1 MRLDE
6 LAKKD
11 SKREQDSE
19 KKRYEEAIGRM
30 NAKMGSLRLAVEG
43 GQGPSEDASNRFRSG
58 SKAEGTAATGNTSQA
73 YNSRVSADS
82 SFSKAE
88 ASQHQRSQHER
99 QPSSGL
105 LASEYV
111 SLRQK
116 SLNHSNMP
124 DAAEN
129 K

>member
-1 MRLDE
+1 
-6 LAKKD
+6 
-11 SKREQDSE
+11 
-19 KKRYEEAIGRM
+19 M

-43 GQGPSEDASNRFRSG
+43 GQGPSEDASSRFRSG
-58 SKAEGTAATGNTSQA
+58 SKVEGAATGQA

-88 ASQHQRSQHER
+88 ASLHQRSQHER
-99 QPSSGL
+99 QPSNGGL
-105 LASEYV
+105 LASDYV

-116 SLNHSNMP
+116 SLNQSNMP
-124 DAAEN
+124 EATES